1 MSDSNHPEEKV
12 VSTTAQ
18 TTPAT
23 PACTPQSQRILI
35 GIAAIVVC
43 ASFFLPW
50 VTFLGA
56 NMSGLDIQ
64 KNFTSYKLVWLVPTL
79 AVITLVLNFAGVR
92 DNVVRRIAGLCPF
105 VILAYALNQMGSDLF
120 KIIMIG
126 GWLALI
132 GGVALICI
140 PNGCK
145 PANPA

>member
-23 PACTPQSQRILI
+23 PACTPKIQHLLI
-35 GIAAIVVC
+35 GIAAIIVC
-43 ASFFLPW
+43 ASFFMPW
-50 VTFLGA
+50 VSFLGA

-64 KNFTSYKLVWLVPTL
+64 KNFTSYKLVWLLPTL
-79 AVITLVLNFAGVR
+79 AIITFLLNIVGVR

-105 VILAYALNQMGSDLF
+105 IILAYALNQMGSDLF
-120 KIIMIG
+120 KIVMIG

-132 GGVALICI
+132 GGAMLICI
-140 PNGCK
+140 PNGRK
-145 PANPA
+145 PVNPA